1 MATDAAAAA
10 AASLPGADGAGAPAA
25 STAALPAEVDAIV
38 IGGGPAGLTA
48 ALYLARFR
56 RSVLLLDAA
65 QSRLSKIPRSHNYPG
80 FAEGVTGTSLL
91 ATLREQTLRYPVHSV
106 TAEVHTVQRHG
117 EGFEVG
123 WAGGSARARQVLL
136 ATGVTDIPPAMP
148 YVLEA
153 LRAGVL
159 RYCPVC
165 DGYEVIDQAVGVIA
179 DGEAGVG
186 EALYLRHFTPH
197 VTLFMEQG
205 AAALD
210 ADARRRLMEAGI
222 AWADAPIDGIR
233 HWEDRITVRHGERE
247 TACDSLYCALGLDI
261 HTSLAQ
267 QLGAQVDDDGYL
279 VIDRHHAT
287 TVPGLWSAGDVSQG
301 LNQITVAMAGGAIA
315 AAAMHRQL

>member
-1 MATDAAAAA
+1 MPPTAPSSSNPDENGAAAAA
-10 AASLPGADGAGAPAA
+10 QAAAAP
-25 STAALPAEVDAIV
+25 LPAEVDVIV

-56 RSVLLLDAA
+56 RSVLLLDAG

-91 ATLREQTLRYPVHSV
+91 AMLREQTLRYAVHSGAV
-106 TAEVHTVQRHG
+106 RVDSVQRRG
-117 EGFEVG
+117 AGFEVG
-123 WAGGSARARQVLL
+123 WAGGSARARQLLL
-136 ATGVTDIPPAMP
+136 ATGVTDITPAMP

-165 DGYEVIDQAVGVIA
+165 DGYEAIDQAVGVIA
-179 DGEAGVG
+179 DGAAGVG

-197 VTLFMEQG
+197 ITLFMEQG

-210 ADARRRLMEAGI
+210 EDARRRLAEAGI
-222 AWADAPIDGIR
+222 AWADEPLDAIR
-233 HWEDRITVRHGERE
+233 HWEGRVTVRHGERE
-247 TACDSLYCALGLDI
+247 TACDSLYCALGLEI
-261 HTSLAQ
+261 HAGLAQ
-267 QLGAQVDDDGYL
+267 QLGAQTDGDGYL
-279 VIDRHHAT
+279 VVDSHHAS
-287 TVPGLWSAGDVSQG
+287 TVPGLWVAGDVSQG

>member
-1 MATDAAAAA
+1 MPTHPASSRSGASGADASAGPAAAA
-10 AASLPGADGAGAPAA
+10 P
-25 STAALPAEVDAIV
+25 PAEVDAVI

-80 FAEGVTGTSLL
+80 FAEGVTGTDLL
-91 ATLREQTLRYPVHSV
+91 AMLREQTLRYPVHAV
-106 TAEVHTVQRHG
+106 TAYVDTVERRG
-117 EGFEVG
+117 DGFEVG

-165 DGYEVIDQAVGVIA
+165 DGYEAIDQAVGVIA

-197 VTLFMEQG
+197 ITLFMEQG

-210 ADARRRLMEAGI
+210 EGARRRLAEAGI
-222 AWADAPIDGIR
+222 AWADEPIDSIR
-233 HWEDRITVRHGERE
+233 HWEERITVRHGQRE
-247 TACDSLYCALGLDI
+247 TVCDSLYCALGLDI
-261 HTSLAQ
+261 HASLARR
-267 QLGAQVDDDGYL
+267 LGARTNDDGYL
-279 VIDRHHAT
+279 VIDDHHAT
-287 TVPGLWSAGDVSQG
+287 TVPGLWAAGDVSQG

-315 AAAMHRQL
+315 AAAMHRRL

>member
-1 MATDAAAAA
+1 MTTDSAP
-10 AASLPGADGAGAPAA
+10 SIPSADGAEASAATAAPA
-25 STAALPAEVDAIV
+25 AALPAEVDAIV

-56 RSVLLLDAA
+56 RSVVLLDAA
-65 QSRLSKIPRSHNYPG
+65 QSRLSKIPRTHNYPG

-91 ATLREQTLRYPVHSV
+91 AMLREQTLRYPVHSV
-106 TAEVHTVQRHG
+106 TAQVRTVQRHG
-117 EGFEVG
+117 TGFEVG
-123 WAGGSARARQVLL
+123 WADGSVRARQVLL

-210 ADARRRLMEAGI
+210 AAARRRLTEAGI
-222 AWADAPIDGIR
+222 ACADEPIDGIR
-233 HWEDRITVRHGERE
+233 HWEDRITVRHGARE
-247 TACDSLYCALGLDI
+247 TVCDSLYCALGLDI
-261 HTSLAQ
+261 HTALAQ

-287 TVPGLWSAGDVSQG
+287 TVPGLWAAGDVSQG
-301 LNQITVAMAGGAIA
+301 LNQITVAMAGGAMA
-315 AAAMHRQL
+315 ASAMHRQL